1 MIEKLVFGGS
11 WVESCMGTRNHLH
24 SRPHTMFCPHYR
36 RYRGNATEI
45 VPITAVTAV
54 LPR

>member
-1 MIEKLVFGGS
+1 MK
-11 WVESCMGTRNHLH
+11 GTFNDNRELH
-24 SRPHTMFCPHYR
+24 GDKNSSPFPAPHIIFCPHYR
-36 RYRGNATEI
+36 RYRGNTTAI